1 MHIRSYRHDRDA
13 PAVADLLGS
22 LPVGY
27 RHRLEAGWRLAA
39 SGFEN
44 PAENRLF
51 IGAGGTLL
59 GIVAWQQSWAVLDL
73 WLRPGGAEAAVADMA
88 LTWAR
93 ERFAQ
98 LDAARG
104 CQLPYWIEVGEGD
117 GLRRD
122 LAARHGF
129 DMVGDARYVMMRH
142 DLEAKNGS
150 RRQRPVGITIRP
162 LAGPAEVPAY
172 VAAHRAA
179 FESEAMTVAWRSA
192 TLTMPGYE
200 PELDLVAVADDGT
213 ITGFCVTWLDRRCRA
228 AQAEPV
234 GVVPQFR
241 RSGVARALLD
251 EAVRRAAQHDATALY
266 AEPDDVRAAA
276 LATYADAGFRRVG
289 WTERRGRT
297 GFGE

>member
-1 MHIRSYRHDRDA
+1 MHMRPYRHERDA
-13 PAVADLLGS
+13 PAVADLLSS
-22 LPVGY
+22 LPVGS
-27 RHRLEAGWRLAA
+27 RHRLEAGWCLAA
-39 SGFEN
+39 PGFEN

-51 IGAGGTLL
+51 TGADGTLL
-59 GIVAWQQSWAVLDL
+59 GMAAWQQSWAVLDL
-73 WLRPGGAEAAVADMA
+73 WLRPGGTEAAVADKA

-104 CQLPYWIEVGEGD
+104 GQLPYWIEVGEGD
-117 GLRRD
+117 RLRRD

-129 DMVGDARYVMMRH
+129 DMVGDARYVMLRR
-142 DLEAKNGS
+142 DLDARSDS
-150 RRQRPVGITIRP
+150 RRQTPGGFTIRP
-162 LAGPAEVPAY
+162 LAGAAEVPAY

-200 PELDLVAVADDGT
+200 PGLDLVAVADAGT
-213 ITGFCVTWLDRRCRA
+213 IAGFCVTWLDRRCRA
-228 AQAEPV
+228 AQVEPV

-241 RSGVARALLD
+241 RLGVARALLD
-251 EAVRRAAQHDATALY
+251 EAARRAAQHDATALY
-266 AEPDDVRAAA
+266 IEPDDGRAAA
-276 LATYADAGFRRVG
+276 LAVYADAGFRPVG
-289 WTERRGRT
+289 WTGRRGRI